1 MEPEDTGSD
10 LQNQIDALEA
20 NISGGAQA
28 ARGRGGKDDVAAVL
42 RPIDGTGTNPDY
54 PDWGAVGQTL
64 LRLADAR
71 YVDGIGE
78 MMNGLPNP
86 REISNAVARQT
97 ENEPNSFGLSD
108 LFWAWGQFIDH
119 DLDLTESGETTY
131 APIPIPVGDPHF
143 DPQGLGEAVIPFFR
157 VDPVHDTGV
166 TEVRAFENEI
176 TSFLDASMVYGSDAE
191 TAAALRTDGGK
202 LLLDDQGL
210 LIETSDGGV
219 LAGDV
224 RAAENVALTS
234 LHTLFAREH
243 NRIVDELAAENSD
256 LTGDELFNAARQ
268 RVEAEIQAI
277 TFNEFLPL
285 LVGKKAIE
293 KYDGYDPEVNPGI
306 SVEFSTAAFRFGHTL
321 LSSEIQRL
329 NEDGS
334 VIAAGNLSLS
344 DAFFSPGLIAANGG
358 IDPILRGLADGTAQE
373 IDTHVVEDI
382 RSFLF
387 GAPGSGGLDLASL
400 NIQRGRDLGVA
411 SYNDLREALGLAR
424 AEDFADI
431 TSDSDVATQLAEVYG
446 DVDLVDAWIGGLAE
460 DPHADGVIG
469 ETFATI
475 IIDQFL
481 RIRDG
486 DPYWSQAGGLPKD
499 EVKDLWGTTLA
510 DVIEANTDVDAV
522 QDNAFLS
529 YDRVSGTGADDVL
542 TGSNGRDLL
551 LGLAGDDRLDGGRG
565 DDQLEGGDG
574 ADALNGGAGKDILN
588 GGAGND
594 VLTGG
599 AGKDKFNFT
608 GSFGNDT
615 INDFGTDARNA
626 DRIGVETD
634 LFDTVD
640 ALFAAAEQVGD
651 DVELDFGDTG
661 SITLADTSLSNLGQ
675 DDFYLI

>member
-1 MEPEDTGSD
+1 MEPEDTGSN
-10 LQNQIDALEA
+10 LQNQIDALQA
-20 NISGGAQA
+20 NIAGEDQA
-28 ARGRGGKDDVAAVL
+28 PRGRGRKDDVVTVA
-42 RPIDGTGTNPDY
+42 RPVDGAGTNPDY

-71 YVDGIGE
+71 YADGIGE

-86 REISNAVARQT
+86 RDISNAVSQQS
-97 ENEPNSFGLSD
+97 EDEPNSFGLSD

-119 DLDLTESGETTY
+119 DLDLTEAGETTY
-131 APIPIPVGDPHF
+131 EPIPVPVGDPFF

-157 VDPVHDTGV
+157 VDPVHDSGV
-166 TEVRAFENEI
+166 TDTRSYENEI
-176 TSFLDASMVYGSDAE
+176 TSFLDASMVYGSDIA
-191 TAAALRTDGGK
+191 TAASLRTDGGK
-202 LLLDDQGL
+202 LLLDDQGF
-210 LIETSDGGV
+210 LIETGEGGV
-219 LAGDV
+219 LAGDI

-243 NRIVDELAAENSD
+243 NRIVDELAAENPD
-256 LTGDELFNAARQ
+256 LTDDELFAAARQ

-293 KYDGYDPEVNPGI
+293 KYDGYDEEVNPGI

-334 VIAAGNLSLS
+334 VIAAGNLALA
-344 DAFFSPGLIAANGG
+344 DAFFSPEQISENGG

-373 IDTHVVEDI
+373 IDTQVVEDV

-424 AEDFADI
+424 AQDFSDI
-431 TSDSDVATQLAEVYG
+431 TSDSELAAQLADVYG

-460 DPHADGVIG
+460 DPYADGVIG

-475 IIDQFL
+475 IIDQFM

-486 DPYWSQAGGLPKD
+486 DPYWSQAGGLAKD
-499 EVKDLWGTTLA
+499 EVRDLWGTTLA
-510 DVIEANTDVDAV
+510 DIIEANTEVDTV

-529 YDRVSGTGADDVL
+529 YDRVSGTGSNDVL
-542 TGSNGRDLL
+542 MGSDGRDLL
-551 LGLAGDDRLDGGRG
+551 LGLAGDDELLGGRG

-574 ADALNGGAGKDILN
+574 NDELIGGAGRDVLD
-588 GGAGND
+588 GGSGND
-594 VLTGG
+594 QLTGG
-599 AGKDKFNFT
+599 TGKDRF
-608 GSFGNDT
+608 SFVGTFGDDT
-615 INDFGTDARNA
+615 ISDFGTDARNA
-626 DRIGVETD
+626 DRIGIETD
-634 LFDTVD
+634 LFETVD
-640 ALFAAAEQVGD
+640 ELFAAAEQVGS
-651 DVELDFGDTG
+651 DVILDFEEAG
-661 SITLADTSLSNLGQ
+661 SITLANTSLSSLGQ
-675 DDFYLI
+675 DDFLLI